1 MILLRAFLFLS
12 DGHYAYKATQRALGM
27 EHDRNGNTTATA
39 AIAEDAAGR
48 RGAKEKVQ
56 IPEGYATI
64 RRKIRI
70 DPTKYRSANY
80 IPLGENDDPKKVQ
93 MPSGIV
99 GMEMLTEETA
109 SDLGDA
115 TEGNPA
121 PSKTAQDSLAE
132 ALMSIVQDAEIH
144 VAEEKERIKEQSPDY
159 GDTHYV
165 APAEVPPPITEDACL
180 CVALDAKGTSRP
192 KIRCKTTFKNCKARN
207 PLYCPY
213 HGAAIIQKD
222 LEGQLR
228 NMGLTG
234 IVEVDNGEEN
244 GEFFYISVS
253 VPTADK
259 DKAAQMLDVFMKT
272 PGIKQ
277 SVDTDET
284 NVDAGMTQFAAYFD
298 VDVLRSDLP
307 PDEQDKGKDDGD
319 DESETGGDGKEQGGE
334 KDDST
339 RKDESPQ
346 SQKDKDIGEMRNAID
361 GLVANAKSLYELS
374 AKYALDNES
383 KEADD
388 IAEDAAQFSMRMQD
402 ISETFAEMVE
412 KKNEEMKQSPDS
424 VKGLATAHVLDLMMK
439 TFKEKTIPR
448 ATKERDDIG
457 NRLKQ
462 LIAGKEAADV
472 AKARDRIRESFAQ
485 AMEETRH
492 KVFESANGAGIT
504 PIGFSPEDLESA
516 LSDAFKTAT
525 AGMDKEKA
533 DKILS
538 AYVTA
543 DGKEE
548 FRESADELEEARLAV
563 DNLDSITEHM
573 DRDALRQYGYDML
586 GYVRAYSD
594 AAVSLIHGYEK
605 AIKKAGLETKRDT
618 EIGEA
623 RAMALDD
630 AISYALAHADPQE
643 SKDYLDTIF
652 TGSKTIGKRLRSGLP
667 QDKKDTYNF
676 NAIAIHEMLKRF
688 PNIEEV
694 AKGVEFSLRK
704 PSGRARAEVT
714 TYQTWFMGQLISSR
728 NDIRTPYSK
737 RDKFGKD
744 AGEGRR
750 HIPWGTNE
758 EATSLNVSNV
768 AVMMHEIGHLF
779 YHHGRNAV
787 RWEDM
792 LSGMKDKSWE
802 YRVSGYV
809 NDQKPM
815 KRRNELHS
823 ECMALYTMPTYK
835 KGTLPKEVE
844 EYMADILG
852 EK

>member
-1 MILLRAFLFLS
+1 
-12 DGHYAYKATQRALGM
+12 M
-27 EHDRNGNTTATA
+27 EHDRNGNKTATA
-39 AIAEDAAGR
+39 VIAEDAAGR

-80 IPLGENDDPKKVQ
+80 VPLGEDDDPKKVQ
-93 MPSGIV
+93 MPSGVV

-109 SDLGDA
+109 SDLGD
-115 TEGNPA
+115 TTDGNPA

-144 VAEEKERIKEQSPDY
+144 VAEEKERINEQSPDY

-165 APAEVPPPITEDACL
+165 APAEVPPPITEDASL
-180 CVALDAKGTSRP
+180 CVAQDAKGTSRP

-259 DKAAQMLDVFMKT
+259 DKAAQMLDAFMKT

-284 NVDAGMTQFAAYFD
+284 NVDADMTQFAAYFD

-307 PDEQDKGKDDGD
+307 PDEQNKGKDDGD
-319 DESETGGDGKEQGGE
+319 DESVTGGDGKEQGGE

-339 RKDESPQ
+339 QKDESPQ
-346 SQKDKDIGEMRNAID
+346 SQTDKEIGEMRNAID
-361 GLVANAKSLYELS
+361 DLVANAKSLYELA
-374 AKYALDNES
+374 AKFALDHEG
-383 KEADD
+383 KDADD

-412 KKNEEMKQSPDS
+412 KKNEEMKKDPDS
-424 VKGLATAHVLDLMMK
+424 VKGLASAHVLDLLMK

-462 LIAGKEAADV
+462 LIAGDNEAEN
-472 AKARDRIRESFAQ
+472 KRILGRLRERFSE
-485 AMEETRH
+485 AMEETRK
-492 KVFESANGAGIT
+492 KVFESANRAGIT
-504 PIGFSPEDLESA
+504 PIGFSPKDLESA
-516 LSDAFKTAT
+516 LSDAFKKAT
-525 AGMDKEKA
+525 HGMDKEKA

-548 FRESADELEEARLAV
+548 FRKSTDEMEEARLAV
-563 DNLDSITEHM
+563 GNLESITEHM

-586 GYVRAYSD
+586 GYVRAYGR
-594 AAVSLIHGYEK
+594 AAESLIQGYEK
-605 AIKKAGLETKRDT
+605 AIKKAGMESRGDK
-618 EIGEA
+618 ESGVA
-623 RAMALDD
+623 RAMALDEKISD
-630 AISYALAHADPQE
+630 ALRDSDPRAAHV
-643 SKDYLDTIF
+643 YLDTLL
-652 TGSKTIGKRLRSGLP
+652 TGRLKGVKHPIVQRYSRRIS
-667 QDKKDTYNF
+667 DMCKF
-676 NAIAIHEMLKRF
+676 NACALQEMMKVY
-688 PNIEEV
+688 PTI
-694 AKGVEFSLRK
+694 KGVIKKAMFGIDPPER
-704 PSGRARAEVT
+704 GTRAEILWWSYPDTGQMLGEYRVPYQADSRFNWEPSKDESLPWVT
-714 TYQTWFMGQLISSR
+714 AY
-728 NDIRTPYSK
+728 
-737 RDKFGKD
+737 
-744 AGEGRR
+744 
-750 HIPWGTNE
+750 H
-758 EATSLNVSNV
+758 ATSSNGSNV
-768 AVMMHEIGHLF
+768 GTMMHEIAHLF
-779 YHHGRNAV
+779 YREGDNMS
-787 RWEDM
+787 RWKTV
-792 LSGMKDKSWE
+792 LSKIEDKSWE
-802 YRVSGYV
+802 SNISRYANKYKGDTRI
-809 NDQKPM
+809 
-815 KRRNELHS
+815 NELHS
-823 ECMALYTMPTYK
+823 ECMSWYTLPTYV

-844 EYMADILG
+844 EYMESILR
-852 EK
+852 

>member
-1 MILLRAFLFLS
+1 
-12 DGHYAYKATQRALGM
+12 M
-27 EHDRNGNTTATA
+27 EHDRDGNKTATA
-39 AIAEDAAGR
+39 VIAEDAAGR
-48 RGAKEKVQ
+48 RGAKGKVQ

-80 IPLGENDDPKKVQ
+80 IPLGEDDDPKTVQ

-99 GMEMLTEETA
+99 GMEMFTEETA
-109 SDLGDA
+109 SDLGNTTD
-115 TEGNPA
+115 GNPA
-121 PSKTAQDSLAE
+121 PSKSAQDSLAE
-132 ALMSIVQDAEIH
+132 ALMSLVQDAEIH
-144 VAEEKERIKEQSPDY
+144 VAEEHGHIEEQDPDY

-180 CVALDAKGTSRP
+180 SVALDAKGTSRP
-192 KIRCKTTFKNCKARN
+192 KVRCKTTFKNCKARN

-213 HGAAIIQKD
+213 HGASIIQND

-234 IVEVDNGEEN
+234 IVEVDNGEKN

-253 VPTADK
+253 VPTTDK
-259 DKAAQMLDVFMKT
+259 DKAAQMLDAFMKT

-277 SVDTDET
+277 SVDMDET

-298 VDVLRSDLP
+298 VDVLRSDMP
-307 PDEQDKGKDDGD
+307 PDKQNKGDGGE
-319 DESETGGDGKEQGGE
+319 DESVTEEDGREHGGE

-339 RKDESPQ
+339 QKDKSPQ
-346 SQKDKDIGEMRNAID
+346 SQKGKEIGEMRNAID
-361 GLVANAKSLYELS
+361 DLVANAKSLYELS
-374 AKYALDNES
+374 AKFALDNES

-388 IAEDAAQFSMRMQD
+388 IAEDAAQFTMRMQD

-412 KKNEEMKQSPDS
+412 KKNEEMKKDPDS
-424 VKGLATAHVLDLMMK
+424 VKGLATAHVLDLLMK
-439 TFKEKTIPR
+439 TFKDKTIPR

-457 NRLKQ
+457 NRLKH
-462 LIAGKEAADV
+462 LIAGNNEAEN
-472 AKARDRIRESFAQ
+472 KRILGRLRERFSE
-485 AMEETRH
+485 AMEETRA
-492 KVFESANGAGIT
+492 KVFESANRAGIT
-504 PIGFSPEDLESA
+504 PIGFSPKDLESA
-516 LSDAFKTAT
+516 LSDAFKKAT

-548 FRESADELEEARLAV
+548 FRKSADEMEEARLAV

-586 GYVRAYSD
+586 GYVRAYGD
-594 AAVSLIHGYEK
+594 AAVSLIHGYST
-605 AIKKAGLETKRDT
+605 AIKKAEMETKGDT
-618 EIGEA
+618 ESGEA

-652 TGSKTIGKRLRSGLP
+652 TGTKTIGKRLRSGLP

-676 NAIAIHEMLKRF
+676 NASAIHEMLKRY
-688 PNIEEV
+688 PSIAEV
-694 AKGVEFSLRK
+694 SKGVEFSLRK

-714 TYQTWFMGQLISSR
+714 TYETRFMGQLISSR
-728 NDIRTPYSK
+728 KDIRTPYSK
-737 RDKFGKD
+737 HDKFGKD

-787 RWEDM
+787 RWENM

-835 KGTLPKEVE
+835 NGTLPREVE